1 MPNFRAAGSTRLSWR
16 AYSQIMTE
24 ANLLI
29 HLLAACLG
37 LGVQPAPAVTAQE
50 SVPGGQE
57 VAPQVAPQAAE
68 SPRALAAFRAL
79 ECLGNDP
86 KANKEVAIPGL
97 RASRAP
103 RRRVGTIGDVTE
115 WRPGT
120 DLVKRDLES
129 IVPKGYSQW
138 SSNLHKK
145 GLRQRGG
152 SYTWVNIGV
161 TAAPDARQLKW
172 GTRDYNCPDRI
183 FRDCDFTRIPQEHGL
198 YVANYGD
205 TTLERCTFLR
215 VGSQGAQWA
224 HRPIPYQ
231 QYDADCLPYQKPP
244 VHIVRDSH
252 FVDCGFKGT
261 RPSFN
266 LTYFDPGSSAM
277 PGTLL
282 VENSSFVSCW
292 PEARGDGSRSTG
304 ALVLAHMSAA
314 PALDAEVGP
323 MMKSVTL
330 RNVLFDF
337 TRGDRPIAEI
347 RSSAE
352 LVIEDCAFI
361 ARNHSHPFVLI
372 DRDYSGND
380 LGGTKTE
387 RIVLRNNRSKGA
399 TLRLC
404 LQASVE
410 GASEVEI
417 PLDCPG
423 EELVYS
429 GVTGNLISRRKLE
442 GGVAGEAPEGSTE
455 GSTEGGEGAGGQR

>member
-1 MPNFRAAGSTRLSWR
+1 MQVGIGIELPPVRAVRSGRPD
-16 AYSQIMTE
+16 YSQGMTSK
-24 ANLLI
+24 ATRIRLMGALI
-29 HLLAACLG
+29 G
-37 LGVQPAPAVTAQE
+37 LGALGGGDLLAQE
-50 SVPGGQE
+50 SSPDPAAAEPDAAAEAKEPPAFVALDCFGNNPG
-57 VAPQVAPQAAE
+57 ANKQAAI
-68 SPRALAAFRAL
+68 PR
-79 ECLGNDP
+79 
-86 KANKEVAIPGL
+86 L
-97 RASRAP
+97 RGSRAP

-115 WRPGT
+115 WRPGAGV
-120 DLVKRDLES
+120 VKRNLES
-129 IVPKGYSQW
+129 VVPKGYSQW

-145 GLRQRGG
+145 GLRPRGG
-152 SYTWVNIGV
+152 TYTWENVGV

-172 GTRDYNCPDRI
+172 GTREYNCPDRV

-198 YVANYGD
+198 YVSNYGD

-224 HRPIPYQ
+224 HRPMPYQ
-231 QYDADCLPYQKPP
+231 QYDADCVPYQKPP
-244 VHIVRDSH
+244 VHTVRDSH

-282 VENSSFVSCW
+282 VEDSSFVCLW
-292 PEARGDGSRSTG
+292 PEARADGARSTG

-314 PALDAEVGP
+314 PPLDPELGP

-337 TRGDRPIAEI
+337 ANGDRPVVEI
-347 RSSAE
+347 RSTAE

-361 ARNHSHPFVLI
+361 ARSHPQPFVLV
-372 DRDYSGND
+372 DRDNTGND

-387 RIVLRNNRSKGA
+387 RIVLRNNRSKGMS
-399 TLRLC
+399 LRLC
-404 LQASVE
+404 LAASVD
-410 GASEVEI
+410 GPSEVEL

-429 GVTGNLISRRKLE
+429 GVTGNLLSRRKLE
-442 GGVAGEAPEGSTE
+442 GDAPGEVTGGAPEAAGS
-455 GSTEGGEGAGGQR
+455 GDGQD